1 MMFRVN
7 GEQRSWREGM
17 TVADLLRDI
26 DDSHHYAVVR
36 IDRKHVSRPY
46 FEKTQIPD
54 NSEVFLIPLIA
65 GG

>member
-7 GEQRSWREGM
+7 GEQRSWYEGM

-26 DDSHHYAVVR
+26 GDSNHYAVVR
-36 IDRKHVSRPY
+36 INDKHVSRPY
-46 FEKTQIPD
+46 FEKTQIPE
-54 NSEVFLIPLIA
+54 NSEMFLIPLIA

>member
-1 MMFRVN
+1 MMLKVN
-7 GEQRSWREGM
+7 GEQRSWYEGM

-36 IDRKHVSRPY
+36 INDKHISRPN
-46 FEKTQIPD
+46 FEKARIPD
-54 NSEVFLIPLIA
+54 NSEVFLIPHIA

>member
-7 GEQRSWREGM
+7 GEQRSWSAGM

-26 DDSHHYAVVR
+26 GDSHHYAVVR
-36 IDRKHVSRPY
+36 INDKHVSRPY
-46 FEKTQIPD
+46 FEKTLIPD